1 VDLGSASS
9 PAFASGA
16 STPNPAA
23 IMYPQPTRPGGKPI
37 ATSEEIFA
45 LDRAMGLLRGKH
57 DAQAALSV
65 LDDYLHRFPEGKLV
79 QEARVARMDALL
91 MLNRSDEALLALET
105 LPLDEHGRSAELQL
119 IRGELRA
126 RNDCPHAEQ
135 DFAAVLART
144 RSVALEERALYGR
157 ASCRT
162 QHGDAKGAV
171 QDLRRY
177 LERFPN
183 GSHAAW
189 ARQWLESSYH

>member
-1 VDLGSASS
+1 M
-9 PAFASGA
+9 SGE

-23 IMYPQPTRPGGKPI
+23 IMHPQPTRPGEKPI
-37 ATSEEIFA
+37 ATSEEILA

-57 DAQAALSV
+57 DAQAALWV
-65 LDDYLHRFPEGKLV
+65 LDDYLHRFPEGTLV
-79 QEARVARMDALL
+79 REARVARMDALL

-105 LPLDEHGRSAELQL
+105 LPLDQRGRSVELQL
-119 IRGELRA
+119 IRGELLA
-126 RNDCPHAEQ
+126 RNDCPRAEQ
-135 DFAAVLART
+135 DFATVLARP
-144 RSVALEERALYGR
+144 RSAALEERALYGR

-162 QHGDAKGAV
+162 QHGDAKGAA

-189 ARQWLESSYH
+189 ARQWLASSDH